1 MTTKTAKTIVFSK
14 AIKADI
20 EPHVSAVRHALL
32 RETKAVFGANEA
44 RLNLCLALG
53 NIKRRIEDAVVQG
66 ELERGAWKVWCQRNY
81 GIIKVAYT
89 TANRYANVGLAED
102 PKAEFEAYKERD
114 LAAQYKA
121 QVKRDKEAKEKATR
135 EAEEALTSPSNSFVT
150 EPVVGSA
157 GNSNAGNEQ
166 RQTEEIPTPDGLA
179 ETIRNSVTSLA
190 KFPAGNEKGE
200 KKVLG
205 MAREVVVESADAL
218 GMAIVPEGAF
228 VVTANTEADVLANW
242 LFDSWKKHKLVS
254 LTKHLN
260 TLSRMSKEEDDG
272 MAELEA
278 CQLESAAKPSPS
290 ARKTRARK
298 AAAAALDAARNDIV
312 PPVEQ
317 DVTAIAAALQAAR
330 ESVSA

>member
-14 AIKADI
+14 AIKADL
-20 EPHVSAVRHALL
+20 EPHVAAAKNALSA
-32 RETKAVFGANEA
+32 ETKAVFGANQA

-53 NIKRRIEDAVVQG
+53 GIKRRIEDAVVQG
-66 ELERGAWKVWCQRNY
+66 ELERGAWKVWCQRNH

-102 PKAEFEAYKERD
+102 PQEAFEEYKERD

-121 QVKRDKEAKEKATR
+121 QQKKDKAAKEQAKR
-135 EAEEALTSPSNSFVT
+135 EAEEALTSNSLVA

-157 GNSNAGNEQ
+157 GNSSAGNEQ
-166 RQTEEIPTPDGLA
+166 RQVEEMPTPDGLA

-190 KFPAGNEKGE
+190 KYPTQDRKGE
-200 KKVLG
+200 LKVLG
-205 MAREVVVESADAL
+205 MARETVTESADAL
-218 GMAIVPEGAF
+218 GMAIVPEGAYVLTGDSKADLAAQWMLINWSGAQIATLRRTLAKN
-228 VVTANTEADVLANW
+228 VV
-242 LFDSWKKHKLVS
+242 
-254 LTKHLN
+254 
-260 TLSRMSKEEDDG
+260 KEEEDG

-278 CQLESAAKPSPS
+278 AQLASAAKPSPS
-290 ARKTRARK
+290 TRKTRARK
-298 AAAAALDAARNDIV
+298 AAVAALDAARSDIV

-317 DVTAIAAALQAAR
+317 DVTAIAAALQVAR